1 MLRMILV
8 IKKHLK
14 SYLKTFILKKMTI
27 NDAEQTQCEFDS
39 VLSSSSNYAPRDGKY
54 IEAENGL
61 LNNARNLYERREK
74 IIKGFKDG
82 IFLLNHDDAFD

>member
-8 IKKHLK
+8 IIKNFK

-39 VLSSSSNYAPRDGKY
+39 VLSSLSNYAPRDGKY
-54 IEAENGL
+54 IEAKSSL
-61 LNNARNLYERREK
+61 LNNARNFYE
-74 IIKGFKDG
+74 G
-82 IFLLNHDDAFD
+82 